1 MGWRPEERSSSDVGQ
16 WTTLLRRLL
25 GHFAISTTS
34 VECYGLSH
42 ACFYLRLSSNIT
54 TRVWIDNLYH
64 IKPGKYHGVGTLRGL
79 CSQSLAVTRQR
90 RRVSSVSSQNLLNM
104 APISRN
110 SLWFIFHLIAS
121 LPCRPPGIHHAEEEV
136 VCVLLAK
143 YQRC

>member
-42 ACFYLRLSSNIT
+42 ACFYLRLSSNVT

-64 IKPGKYHGVGTLRGL
+64 IKPGKYHGVGTLSPVYILTISPRFPVAPRVFIQRL
-79 CSQSLAVTRQR
+79 RSRLLIRRIAFR
-90 RRVSSVSSQNLLNM
+90 RRCVNTHGATANRGKIVSMYAGLYTWTIES
-104 APISRN
+104 I
-110 SLWFIFHLIAS
+110 
-121 LPCRPPGIHHAEEEV
+121 
-136 VCVLLAK
+136 
-143 YQRC
+143 

>member
-42 ACFYLRLSSNIT
+42 ACFYLRLSSNVT

-64 IKPGKYHGVGTLRGL
+64 IKPGKYHGVGTLKDDLEEMVITRMEPAGSPVTMRDGDFSSPDASRGTAGPK
-79 CSQSLAVTRQR
+79 S
-90 RRVSSVSSQNLLNM
+90 
-104 APISRN
+104 
-110 SLWFIFHLIAS
+110 
-121 LPCRPPGIHHAEEEV
+121 
-136 VCVLLAK
+136 K
-143 YQRC
+143 